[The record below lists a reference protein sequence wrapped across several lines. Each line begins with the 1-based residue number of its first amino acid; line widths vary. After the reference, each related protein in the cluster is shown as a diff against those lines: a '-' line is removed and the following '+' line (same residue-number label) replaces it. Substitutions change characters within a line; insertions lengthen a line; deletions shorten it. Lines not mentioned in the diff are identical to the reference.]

1 MKPLKVILSLLYFAV
16 LIHDATCAR
25 ACIEPTLEHGRIT
38 NPANYYLN
46 GSTIHIVPNVGYFL
60 DGDSIA
66 TCDVDHG
73 WINLPTIKAAVCPEP
88 ILENGQITNPADEY
102 INGYTI
108 HIVANDGY
116 FLDGEAVSFLDGES
130 RADSTCD
137 AVHNQWI
144 NLPTIK
150 VLPCDEPLSFANGE
164 IVTQEPYVRN
174 QTVLAQC
181 APGYVA
187 ENGLQNVNVTCYING
202 TWDPMPICSALQDL
216 SATYRC
222 GVNPNEVIM
231 IVKNNNNYQDAYIP
245 GYKDDGS
252 CQPDFSMMPGGWTHV
267 AFRLAEG
274 TCGMVTTPNGLK
286 TWSVL
291 ATYSLVI
298 EQHTDVEFTTDPGC
312 NFTAEETEFVE
323 LTSVRVQNIS
333 RGGDTIIQGT
343 GPSLST
349 FQQGVANIGRET
361 VTMVMKKASGG
372 SDTKSCYLGEEVLLA
387 MTLTESDT
395 AWGIKVYRCIVK
407 PTRDSPNNE
416 TFVLLNDKGCPD
428 DRQFINAPFHGQ
440 LRQAQTVKS
449 GSFRC
454 FKFPEKETLYF
465 NCEIGFC
472 TSQHKRCFQGP
483 VDICQRDERTKR
495 WVTKEDMHFAIGLQ
509 VSVTQ
514 NPGGNVLSNNEE
526 KMTVGPKSRMST
538 IFTVST
544 IAVVCLILTA
554 GIIIIIVIPLRKC
567 RILPAIKNRCSNTAI
582 SGSLL

>member
-1 MKPLKVILSLLYFAV
+1 MKPLEIIWCLLYNFYFAV
-16 LIHDATCAR
+16 LIHDTACAGI
-25 ACIEPTLEHGRIT
+25 CPEPRLENGYIT
-38 NPANYYLN
+38 NPQSVYPHGTYIN
-46 GSTIHIVPNVGYFL
+46 IRPNQGYWLAVGRLASYCNNNVW
-60 DGDSIA
+60 
-66 TCDVDHG
+66 TR
-73 WINLPTIKAAVCPEP
+73 LPTF
-88 ILENGQITNPADEY
+88 T
-102 INGYTI
+102 
-108 HIVANDGY
+108 
-116 FLDGEAVSFLDGES
+116 
-130 RADSTCD
+130 
-137 AVHNQWI
+137 
-144 NLPTIK
+144 
-150 VLPCDEPLSFANGE
+150 VLPCVTPQPFANGG
-164 IVTQEPYVRN
+164 IVTRGPYVRN
-174 QTVLAQC
+174 QTVLARC

-202 TWDPMPICSALQDL
+202 TWDPMPLCSALQDL

-252 CQPDFSMMPGGWTHV
+252 CQPDFSMTPGGWTHV

-274 TCGMVTTPNGLK
+274 TCGMVTKPNGLK

-323 LTSVRVQNIS
+323 LTSVRVQNI
-333 RGGDTIIQGT
+333 
-343 GPSLST
+343 T
-349 FQQGVANIGRET
+349 FQQGVANIAGET
-361 VTMVMKKASGG
+361 VTMVMKKASDGN
-372 SDTKSCYLGEEVLLA
+372 DTKSCYLGEEVLLA

-395 AWGIKVYRCIVK
+395 AWGIKVYQCIVK

-416 TFVLLNDKGCPD
+416 TFVLLNDEGCPD
-428 DRQFINAPFHGQ
+428 DGQFIDAPFHGQ
-440 LRQAQTVKS
+440 LGQGKTIES
-449 GSFRC
+449 GSFKC

-472 TSQHKRCFQGP
+472 TSQHQRCYLGPDSCPFHEKRISLA
-483 VDICQRDERTKR
+483 DRKKR
-495 WVTKEDMHFAIGLQ
+495 WVTKENVHFAISLQ
-509 VSVTQ
+509 VSVTK
-514 NPGGNVLSNNEE
+514 NPSINVFSNNEE
-526 KMTVGPKSRMST
+526 KMTVRPKSRMST

>member
-1 MKPLKVILSLLYFAV
+1 MLQVPIKWSSMKPLEIIWCLLYNFYFAV
-16 LIHDATCAR
+16 LIHDPACA
-25 ACIEPTLEHGRIT
+25 G
-38 NPANYYLN
+38 N
-46 GSTIHIVPNVGYFL
+46 
-60 DGDSIA
+60 
-66 TCDVDHG
+66 
-73 WINLPTIKAAVCPEP
+73 CPEP
-88 ILENGQITNPADEY
+88 HIEHGQITNPKEVYTRETSIY
-102 INGYTI
+102 IIANEGYRL
-108 HIVANDGY
+108 VGNP
-116 FLDGEAVSFLDGES
+116 VVV
-130 RADSTCD
+130 CD
-137 AVHNQWI
+137 NFDLWTR
-144 NLPTIK
+144 LPTFT
-150 VLPCDEPLSFANGE
+150 VLPCVKPQPFANGE
-164 IVTQEPYVRN
+164 IVTPEPYVRN

-187 ENGLQNVNVTCYING
+187 ENGLQNVYVTCYING
-202 TWDPMPICSALQDL
+202 TWDPMPICSAPPDL

-231 IVKNNNNYQDAYIP
+231 LVENNNNYQDAYIP

-252 CQPDFSMMPGGWTHV
+252 CQPDFSMTPGGWTHV
-267 AFRLAEG
+267 TFRLAEG

-298 EQHTDVEFTTDPGC
+298 EQHTDVEFTTNPGC

-323 LTSVRVQNIS
+323 LTSVHVQNIS
-333 RGGDTIIQGT
+333 RGGDRIIQGT

-428 DRQFINAPFHGQ
+428 DREFINAPFHGQ
-440 LRQAQTVKS
+440 LEQAQTVKS
-449 GSFRC
+449 GSFKC

-472 TSQHKRCFQGP
+472 TSKHKRCYQGP
-483 VDICQRDERTKR
+483 AGNCLLDERRKR

-509 VSVTQ
+509 VYVTK

-526 KMTVGPKSRMST
+526 KMTVRPKSRMST

-554 GIIIIIVIPLRKC
+554 GIVIIIVIHLQKC
-567 RILPAIKNRCSNTAI
+567 RILPAFRNRCSNTAI
-582 SGSLL
+582 SGSML